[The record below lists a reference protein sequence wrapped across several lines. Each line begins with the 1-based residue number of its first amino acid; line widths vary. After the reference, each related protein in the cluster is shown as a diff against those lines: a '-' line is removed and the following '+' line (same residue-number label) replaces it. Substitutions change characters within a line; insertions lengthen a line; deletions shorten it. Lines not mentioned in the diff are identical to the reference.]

1 MKTLFRNAK
10 VWTGELNFTDSVGFD
25 SSTGKIIFCGNE
37 NEISAKDFNEV
48 IDLKG
53 KLVLP
58 SFTDGHVHLVAG
70 SLVNSQI
77 NFRFA
82 STKEDF
88 KNEISRY
95 RQQIKYGDIIVGGY
109 FSEAYFK
116 ENFKLERYF
125 LDSICGDIPMVI
137 LRNDLHSCVL
147 NSKAIE
153 YLGIENTLKKFHPD
167 EAPRDYI
174 GNLTGEFM
182 ENAFTFIRKIIP
194 QKSIIEKSEILK
206 KEIERLHSF
215 GITAVSDISFIED
228 LDIYEYLLNKKDL
241 NMKIDSRIP
250 IEEFGKIDN
259 IKNRFANYQD
269 WIKFKSLKAFY
280 DGSLSSRTAYFSS
293 NYKGTDYKGLKTD
306 LVNNGTFYKSVFE
319 IDKAGYQLSVH
330 AIGDLAV
337 SELLDILKEI
347 EIKNGIR
354 DRRFRIEHAQ
364 HINKKDYP
372 KFKKLNAIVSVQP
385 SHLNFD
391 ANLAKEKIE
400 DLNSTHRFKPLI
412 DDGVTVCFG
421 TDFPVV
427 SENPFETIYYAM
439 TRKVEGFPEGFNK
452 EYNLDLETCLKAYT
466 INNAYASYDEKK
478 RGSITEGKDA
488 DIIVVQDDLYLIEPD
503 KIKNSKVEMTYLNG
517 KRVF

>member
-1 MKTLFRNAK
+1 
-10 VWTGELNFTDSVGFD
+10 
-25 SSTGKIIFCGNE
+25 
-37 NEISAKDFNEV
+37 
-48 IDLKG
+48 
-53 KLVLP
+53 
-58 SFTDGHVHLVAG
+58 
-70 SLVNSQI
+70 
-77 NFRFA
+77 
-82 STKEDF
+82 
-88 KNEISRY
+88 
-95 RQQIKYGDIIVGGY
+95 
-109 FSEAYFK
+109 
-116 ENFKLERYF
+116 
-125 LDSICGDIPMVI
+125 
-137 LRNDLHSCVL
+137 
-147 NSKAIE
+147 
-153 YLGIENTLKKFHPD
+153 
-167 EAPRDYI
+167 
-174 GNLTGEFM
+174 
-182 ENAFTFIRKIIP
+182 
-194 QKSIIEKSEILK
+194 
-206 KEIERLHSF
+206 
-215 GITAVSDISFIED
+215 
-228 LDIYEYLLNKKDL
+228 
-241 NMKIDSRIP
+241 
-250 IEEFGKIDN
+250 
-259 IKNRFANYQD
+259 
-269 WIKFKSLKAFY
+269 
-280 DGSLSSRTAYFSS
+280 
-293 NYKGTDYKGLKTD
+293 
-306 LVNNGTFYKSVFE
+306 
-319 IDKAGYQLSVH
+319 
-330 AIGDLAV
+330 
-337 SELLDILKEI
+337 LKEI